1 MDRATYLLPIKSDV
15 LENTNELT
23 AYLRFLSSVV
33 DIVIVDGSEGP
44 VFASHA
50 SEWSG
55 LALHIAP
62 DPSIPGLNGKARG
75 VLSGLRRI
83 VSEKIIIA
91 DDDVR
96 YDERSIWLV
105 LEALSSYDV
114 VRPQNYFAPRTWHTL
129 LDSGRTLLNRISG
142 GDWPGTLGVRRD
154 AIIDGY
160 NAHVLFE
167 NFELVEAVKARGG
180 REHVAYDIFVPRLPP
195 TTEHFLSQRVRQA
208 YDEFARPLRLGAAL
222 SVLPLLLTALA
233 ARRPHLIIAG
243 VLAAIT
249 CAEAGRRRARAMR
262 HFPFVASVAAPVWV
276 LERGVCVWI
285 ALCMRVRYGGIPYA
299 GSVIR
304 DAATPSRKRRG
315 EAA

>member
-33 DIVIVDGSEGP
+33 DIVIVDGSDGP

-62 DPSIPGLNGKARG
+62 DPSVPGLNGKARG

-129 LDSGRTLLNRISG
+129 LDSGRTLLN
-142 GDWPGTLGVRRD
+142 
-154 AIIDGY
+154 
-160 NAHVLFE
+160 
-167 NFELVEAVKARGG
+167 
-180 REHVAYDIFVPRLPP
+180 
-195 TTEHFLSQRVRQA
+195 
-208 YDEFARPLRLGAAL
+208 
-222 SVLPLLLTALA
+222 
-233 ARRPHLIIAG
+233 
-243 VLAAIT
+243 
-249 CAEAGRRRARAMR
+249 
-262 HFPFVASVAAPVWV
+262 
-276 LERGVCVWI
+276 
-285 ALCMRVRYGGIPYA
+285 
-299 GSVIR
+299 
-304 DAATPSRKRRG
+304 
-315 EAA
+315 